1 MTVNQISIFLE
12 NKYGKLSEILA
23 LLAEEKIRIIAATVA
38 DTSEYG
44 ILRIIVSDPQKAYKI
59 LKGNNV
65 SANLT
70 DVLAIVTNSCAGSF
84 AQTLSCFTKAGV
96 SIEYMY
102 CFSANEKSILILR
115 TNNREAAREVI
126 RRHKTYDQL
135 RLGETADTDSQ
146 NKRGYEGIPL
156 WRTGHRHGR
165 PSLVSYL
172 LKTFRDKRGDFRQLP
187 VGFDKAHIHHPIEPK

>member
-65 SANLT
+65 SAILPMCWQSSQT
-70 DVLAIVTNSCAGSF
+70 PVQAVLP
-84 AQTLSCFTKAGV
+84 
-96 SIEYMY
+96 
-102 CFSANEKSILILR
+102 
-115 TNNREAAREVI
+115 
-126 RRHKTYDQL
+126 
-135 RLGETADTDSQ
+135 RLC
-146 NKRGYEGIPL
+146 
-156 WRTGHRHGR
+156 
-165 PSLVSYL
+165 LVSR
-172 LKTFRDKRGDFRQLP
+172 KP
-187 VGFDKAHIHHPIEPK
+187 VSVSNICIASQPMRNQF

>member
-23 LLAEEKIRIIAATVA
+23 LLAEEKIRIIAVTVA

-59 LKGNNV
+59 LKGNN
-65 SANLT
+65 
-70 DVLAIVTNSCAGSF
+70 VTNSCAGSF

-126 RRHKTYDQL
+126 RR
-135 RLGETADTDSQ
+135 Q
-146 NKRGYEGIPL
+146 NLEYICESDLIKL
-156 WRTGHRHGR
+156 
-165 PSLVSYL
+165 
-172 LKTFRDKRGDFRQLP
+172 
-187 VGFDKAHIHHPIEPK
+187 

>member
-102 CFSANEKSILILR
+102 CFLR

-126 RRHKTYDQL
+126 RR
-135 RLGETADTDSQ
+135 Q
-146 NKRGYEGIPL
+146 NLEYICE
-156 WRTGHRHGR
+156 
-165 PSLVSYL
+165 
-172 LKTFRDKRGDFRQLP
+172 RDLIKL
-187 VGFDKAHIHHPIEPK
+187 

>member
-23 LLAEEKIRIIAATVA
+23 LLAEERIRIIAATVA

-59 LKGNNV
+59 LKENNV

-70 DVLAIVTNSCAGSF
+70 DVLAIVTSSCAGSF
-84 AQTLSCFTKAGV
+84 ANTLSYFTKAGI

-102 CFSANEKSILILR
+102 CFSIREKAILILR
-115 TNNREAAREVI
+115 TNNRESAREVI
-126 RRHKTYDQL
+126 RR
-135 RLGETADTDSQ
+135 Q
-146 NKRGYEGIPL
+146 NLEYMFGISDPGIWL
-156 WRTGHRHGR
+156 A
-165 PSLVSYL
+165 YL
-172 LKTFRDKRGDFRQLP
+172 LAFACLLFSIWFGITTWNKEDDEKTNPTKESRK
-187 VGFDKAHIHHPIEPK
+187 

>member
-96 SIEYMY
+96 SMY

-126 RRHKTYDQL
+126 RR
-135 RLGETADTDSQ
+135 Q
-146 NKRGYEGIPL
+146 NLEYICESDLIKL
-156 WRTGHRHGR
+156 
-165 PSLVSYL
+165 
-172 LKTFRDKRGDFRQLP
+172 
-187 VGFDKAHIHHPIEPK
+187 

>member
-23 LLAEEKIRIIAATVA
+23 LLAEEKIRIIAVTVA

-84 AQTLSCFTKAGV
+84 AQTLV
-96 SIEYMY
+96 SRKPVSVSNI
-102 CFSANEKSILILR
+102 CIA
-115 TNNREAAREVI
+115 
-126 RRHKTYDQL
+126 
-135 RLGETADTDSQ
+135 SQ
-146 NKRGYEGIPL
+146 PMRNQ
-156 WRTGHRHGR
+156 
-165 PSLVSYL
+165 
-172 LKTFRDKRGDFRQLP
+172 F
-187 VGFDKAHIHHPIEPK
+187 

>member
-23 LLAEEKIRIIAATVA
+23 LLAEERIRIIAATVA

-59 LKGNNV
+59 LKEN

-70 DVLAIVTNSCAGSF
+70 DVLAIVTSSCAGSF
-84 AQTLSCFTKAGV
+84 ANTLSYFTKAGI

-102 CFSANEKSILILR
+102 CFSIREKAILILR
-115 TNNREAAREVI
+115 TNNRESAREVI
-126 RRHKTYDQL
+126 RR
-135 RLGETADTDSQ
+135 Q
-146 NKRGYEGIPL
+146 NLEYICESDLIKL
-156 WRTGHRHGR
+156 
-165 PSLVSYL
+165 
-172 LKTFRDKRGDFRQLP
+172 
-187 VGFDKAHIHHPIEPK
+187 